1 MSLYRHPK
9 SPNWWCRF
17 QLDGREF
24 RLSTGTKSRGQ
35 AEEFETLARNRAY
48 KEIRLGH
55 RAPYPW
61 KEAGKRWLNETRKR
75 SKDMD
80 ERIIA
85 WFDEQLGEATLPQIT
100 REVIEELRKLKAE
113 ETGESTADRYMALLR
128 AILKKAVDEWDKLDA
143 MPKVPMY
150 RPEVPE
156 PRWLTHAEFA
166 RLLKELPPHLKA
178 CASFAVL
185 TGLRMRAMLSLTW
198 DQVDLKAGRAWV
210 ASESMKGKRSHGI
223 PLSKEA
229 VAVLS
234 KIERVKD
241 CPWIFNWR
249 GKRAADCNGH
259 AFKDAVKAAG
269 VEPLRWHDLRH
280 TWASWA
286 VQSGVSLHELML
298 LGGWKSLVMCQRY
311 SHLAPDHLAKAAGKV
326 TLSGKAGNS
335 RRGGQNAA
343 NAQADGRHT
352 GKNKGRSKAA

>member
-24 RLSTGTKSRGQ
+24 RLSTGTADRRQ

-61 KEAGKRWLNETRKR
+61 KDAGKRWLSETRKR
-75 SKDMD
+75 SKDFD

-85 WFDEQLGEATLPQIT
+85 WLDEQLGDATLDDIT
-100 REVIEELRKLKAE
+100 RDVVDELRKLKAE

-128 AILKKAVDEWDKLDA
+128 AILKKAVDEWGKLDA

-156 PRWLTHAEFA
+156 PRWLTAAEFA
-166 RLLKELPPHLKA
+166 RLIKELPPHLKA
-178 CASFAVL
+178 AASFAVL

-223 PLSKEA
+223 PLSKDA

-234 KIERVKD
+234 KIERVEG

-249 GKRAADCNGH
+249 GKRVSDCNGH
-259 AFKDAVKAAG
+259 AFKDAVTAAK
-269 VEPLRWHDLRH
+269 VAPLRWHDLRH

-298 LGGWKSLVMCQRY
+298 LGGWRSLVMVQRY
-311 SHLAPDHLAKAAGKV
+311 AHLAPDHLSAAAGKV
-326 TLSGKAGNS
+326 RITGP
-335 RRGGQNAA
+335 AA
-343 NAQADGRHT
+343 KNRHT
-352 GKNKGRSKAA
+352 GKAKGRPKAA